1 MSIIRHAWT
10 AHASTTLFVL
20 LWSGGAIFAKW
31 GLSHASAFGFLL
43 FRFLLALAVLL
54 LICAR
59 RGRWLPQTGTRMQVA
74 ATGAL
79 LIGSYSICYLL
90 ALDHGVTPGVLATL
104 LGAQPILTLA
114 LTERRF
120 APARLAGLC
129 LALAGLVLVVYQSI
143 ALTRLSVVGIAY
155 ACAALA
161 SMTGGALL
169 QKRVQQPPMDVMP
182 LQYAISLVL
191 CLLFAPFQPLHADWS
206 VGFIVPLIWMGLVIS
221 VGATL
226 LFYRMIQ
233 AGNLVNVTSL
243 FYLVPVGTAA
253 LDYLILGNR
262 LPALSLAG
270 MAAILTGLMLVLRHP
285 ATPRHPSTRSTAGR
299 GAWSRRSSRRP
310 GPPNAR

>member
-1 MSIIRHAWT
+1 MSLNRSAWA

-31 GLSHASAFGFLL
+31 GLSHASAFGFLV
-43 FRFLLALAVLL
+43 FRFLLALAALL
-54 LICAR
+54 FICAR
-59 RGRWLPQTGTRMQVA
+59 RGRWLPEPGTRVHVA

-143 ALTRLSVVGIAY
+143 ALARLSVVGMAY

-169 QKRVQQPPMDVMP
+169 QKRVRQAPMDVMP
-182 LQYAISLVL
+182 LQYAISLAL
-191 CLLFAPFQPLHADWS
+191 CLLFAPFQPMHADWS
-206 VGFIVPLIWMGLVIS
+206 IGFIVPLIWMGLVIS

-233 AGNLVNVTSL
+233 AANLVNVTSL

-262 LPALSLAG
+262 LPVLSLAG
-270 MAAILTGLMLVLRHP
+270 MAAILIGLMLVLRHP
-285 ATPRHPSTRSTAGR
+285 APPHGQATR
-299 GAWSRRSSRRP
+299 
-310 GPPNAR
+310 